1 MKARQI
7 YCAGCGKH
15 MGEIR
20 DAKLRKGIVYLCG
33 TCETKRLAS
42 DLAVKT
48 KPRDPGEGFWDT
60 IFDRSVSCPYCHALD
75 TGGDTCEQC
84 GRAL

>member
-1 MKARQI
+1 
-7 YCAGCGKH
+7 

-48 KPRDPGEGFWDT
+48 KPRDPGKGFGILSLPGQYPAHIAMRRIPGAT
-60 IFDRSVSCPYCHALD
+60 HASNA
-75 TGGDTCEQC
+75 GGHYDHNNQYQH
-84 GRAL
+84 G